1 MVSGPIFLETIA
13 ARIYAVLA
21 NGFLF
26 GVKEGIG
33 GMYYGVVLL
42 FILVVMG
49 GAIAFIGDRLGTK
62 VGKKK
67 LSIFGLRPRHTSIIV
82 TIVTGILITASTLTV
97 ATLASEN
104 VRVALFGLEE
114 LNQQI
119 AVSEQ
124 NLSAIK
130 EQLGVADGAREKA
143 VAALQQAR
151 QDQKLAEADLGAA
164 RARVL
169 DLQTVQ
175 AELETAKEELGQ
187 KVGALGEEK
196 LRLEAHVM
204 QLGAETQR
212 LGEGLARMRVG
223 DIVYRAGE
231 LIANTVVLYQ
241 EKKEDTV
248 AQISSVLQAANQHV
262 LLKLRVKQPVEALW
276 ISQAEFE
283 RAVKV
288 LHESKQ
294 DAIVRIVAAG
304 NIVYGEPVRA
314 RIELFPNK
322 RIYARNDVI
331 YREQFELSDGNEPE
345 AEELVISFLKK
356 VNEAASGAGILPDP
370 LQGSVGVMSGS
381 QFYDIVN
388 SIEPLRGTIIVTAY
402 AGDDT
407 NAAGPLRLRV
417 KVEQVAAH

>member
-1 MVSGPIFLETIA
+1 
-13 ARIYAVLA
+13 
-21 NGFLF
+21 
-26 GVKEGIG
+26 
-33 GMYYGVVLL
+33 MYYGVVLL

-119 AVSEQ
+119 AASEQ

-130 EQLGVADGAREKA
+130 EQLGIADGEREKA
-143 VAALQQAR
+143 VAALQEAQRDQA
-151 QDQKLAEADLGAA
+151 LAEKDLTDA

-169 DLQTVQ
+169 HLQEVQ
-175 AELETAKEELGQ
+175 DGLEAVKEELGQ

-196 LRLEAHVM
+196 LRLEKHVA
-204 QLGAETQR
+204 QLGEETQR

-231 LIANTVVLYQ
+231 LVANTIVRRQ
-241 EKKEDTV
+241 DTK
-248 AQISSVLQAANQHV
+248 AQTAEQLSAVLQAANQHI
-262 LLKLRVKQPVEALW
+262 LLKLRVKQPMEVLW
-276 ISQAEFE
+276 VPQAEFE
-283 RAVKV
+283 RAVDV
-288 LHESKQ
+288 LHESGQ
-294 DAIVRIVAAG
+294 DAIVRVAAAG

-314 RIELFPNK
+314 HIELFPNK
-322 RIYARNDVI
+322 LVYAKNDVI
-331 YREQFELSDGNEPE
+331 YREQFTLSDADAPE
-345 AEELVISFLKK
+345 AEELVISFLKR
-356 VNEAASGAGILPDP
+356 VNEAASGAGIIPDP

-388 SIEPLRGTIIVTAY
+388 SIEPLRGAIVVTAY

-417 KVEQVAAH
+417 KVEQVAAL

>member
-1 MVSGPIFLETIA
+1 
-13 ARIYAVLA
+13 
-21 NGFLF
+21 
-26 GVKEGIG
+26 
-33 GMYYGVVLL
+33 MYYGVVLL

-119 AVSEQ
+119 AASET

-130 EQLGVADGAREKA
+130 EQLGVADGEREKA
-143 VAALQQAR
+143 VLALQKAQ
-151 QDQKLAEADLGAA
+151 QDQALAEADLAAA
-164 RARVL
+164 RARVS
-169 DLQTVQ
+169 DLQQVQ
-175 AELETAKEELGQ
+175 AGLEAAKDELGR

-196 LRLEAHVM
+196 LRLESHVA
-204 QLGAETQR
+204 QLGEETQR

-231 LIANTVVLYQ
+231 LIANTVVRHQ
-241 EKKEDTV
+241 ETKERT
-248 AQISSVLQAANQHV
+248 AEQLSAVLQAANQHV
-262 LLKLRVKQPVEALW
+262 LAKLRVKEQIEALW

-283 RAVKV
+283 RAAGV
-288 LHESKQ
+288 LHESAQ
-294 DAIVRIVAAG
+294 DAIVRVVAAG

-314 RIELFPNK
+314 RIELFPN
-322 RIYARNDVI
+322 RQVYAKNDVI
-331 YREQFELSDGNEPE
+331 YREQFELANGVEPE

-356 VNEAASGAGILPDP
+356 VNEAASKAGIIPDP

-407 NAAGPLRLRV
+407 NAAGPLRLRI
-417 KVEQVAAH
+417 KVEQVTGL

>member
-1 MVSGPIFLETIA
+1 
-13 ARIYAVLA
+13 
-21 NGFLF
+21 
-26 GVKEGIG
+26 
-33 GMYYGVVLL
+33 MYYGVVLL

-119 AVSEQ
+119 AASET

-130 EQLGVADGAREKA
+130 EQLGVADGEREKA
-143 VAALQQAR
+143 VLALQKAQ
-151 QDQKLAEADLGAA
+151 QDQALAEADLAAA
-164 RARVL
+164 RARVS
-169 DLQTVQ
+169 DLQRVQ
-175 AELETAKEELGQ
+175 AGLEATKDELGR

-196 LRLEAHVM
+196 LRLESHVA
-204 QLGAETQR
+204 QLGEETQR

-231 LIANTVVLYQ
+231 LIANTVVRRQ
-241 EKKEDTV
+241 ETKEETA
-248 AQISSVLQAANQHV
+248 AQLSSVLQAANQHV
-262 LLKLRVKQPVEALW
+262 LLKLRVKEQIEALW

-283 RAVKV
+283 RAASV
-288 LHESKQ
+288 LHESAQ
-294 DAIVRIVAAG
+294 DAIVRVVAAG

-322 RIYARNDVI
+322 QVYARNDVI
-331 YREQFELSDGNEPE
+331 YREQFDLANGAEPE

-356 VNEAASGAGILPDP
+356 VNEAASKAGIIPDP

-417 KVEQVAAH
+417 KVEQVAGL